1 MSDFTLLVK
10 KLTNKTSTMIK
21 SQILKLITT
30 LILLFIIIIWPTT
43 NNVLDATE
51 SFMKH

>member
-1 MSDFTLLVK
+1 MSDFSLLVK
-10 KLTNKTSTMIK
+10 KLINKTSTMIK

-30 LILLFIIIIWPTT
+30 HILLFIIIIWATT